1 MVLQRFLRNILSNY
15 ALIAVTG
22 LAGIVLT
29 PLLFHHLKPAGFAIL
44 AFALT
49 VCAVLETLDLGTFN
63 SLVRFVSD
71 LAARA
76 EFQKLNCLVSTVFYL
91 MLGVGLLET
100 VVLAVLSPFIERYF
114 QLHATISEPGWLVL
128 TIVGSSAAFQL
139 PATALRGHLEGCQDF
154 HLANAVEISS
164 QMLRA
169 LAILLLLHAG
179 FGLVAIS
186 AVFPLTALVRLAG
199 LVAAARW
206 ATIPLTPR
214 LSHANLVSLRQIR
227 SFASLSFVE
236 DTATRW
242 YGQADVLLAAKLLP
256 LPELAILS
264 IARRIPWAVIQFARQ
279 PTWVA
284 YPMVSAASARND
296 HSALRKFLVVSTRN
310 LLAVVLPLASA
321 IFIWGE
327 EILRLWVGMEAI
339 PGATVFRILLLFAV
353 FASLQEAPLTLL
365 YGLGQINLS
374 AGLSIGMLTAAI
386 GIGAWACSRN
396 GLSGLAAA
404 FAAIQ
409 ILGTSLLCWKALK
422 VAGLPVRV
430 WLSRAV
436 VPAVVATLPAAAWFL
451 ISYQLLPRNIIGLV
465 ISTLVGMSLF
475 FGLFV
480 GLVTGWTSQAWR
492 SRFKRLLL
500 EIE

>member
-1 MVLQRFLRNILSNY
+1 MILQLFLRNILSNY
-15 ALIAVTG
+15 VLIAVTG
-22 LAGIVLT
+22 LVGFVLT
-29 PLLFHHLKPAGFAIL
+29 PLLFHHLKPANFAVL

-49 VCAVLETLDLGTFN
+49 VCAVLEALDFGTFN
-63 SLVRFVSD
+63 SLVRFVSH
-71 LAARA
+71 LATR
-76 EFQKLNCLVSTVFYL
+76 EEYPELRCLVSTVFYL
-91 MLGVGLLET
+91 MLGVGLSGT
-100 VVLAVLSPFIERYF
+100 FVLVILSPSIERYF
-114 QLHATISEPGWLVL
+114 QLHTTTSGPGWRVL
-128 TIVGSSAAFQL
+128 AIVGLSAAFQL
-139 PATALRGHLEGCQDF
+139 PATALRGHLMGCQDF
-154 HLANAVEISS
+154 HLSNAVDISS

-169 LAILLLLHAG
+169 LVIFLLLRAG
-179 FGLVAIS
+179 FGLVPIS
-186 AVFPLTALVRLAG
+186 AAFPLIALVRLAG
-199 LVAAARW
+199 LLAAARW

-214 LSHANLVSLRQIR
+214 LSHVSLLSLQRIR

-242 YGQADVLLAAKLLP
+242 YCQADVLLAAKLLP

-264 IARRIPWAVIQFARQ
+264 VARRIPWALTQFALQ
-279 PTWVA
+279 PFWVA
-284 YPMVSAASARND
+284 YPMVSAASARAD
-296 HSALRKFLVVSTRN
+296 HNALRKFLVISTRN

-321 IFIWGE
+321 LFIWGE

-339 PGATVFRILLLFAV
+339 SGATVFRILLLFSV

-365 YGLGQINLS
+365 YGQGQIDLS

-396 GLSGLAAA
+396 GLSGLAIA

-409 ILGTSLLCWKALK
+409 ILGTSLLCWNALK
-422 VAGLPVRV
+422 VAGLPSHV

-451 ISYQLLPRNIIGLV
+451 ISYQLLPRNIIGVV
-465 ISTLVGMSLF
+465 ISTLVGMTLF

-480 GLVTGWTSQAWR
+480 GLVTGWKSQGWQ